1 MKRLLLLSVFA
12 LFLLGCL
19 LTPALP
25 TGPIQTEVAMQLTS
39 LVTDTPT
46 EMNLPGVATL
56 VPPVFGAPTQMGNL
70 LAGPEVTSTPGTFV
84 PLPTLPPQPTLV
96 PTADPN
102 AAPAPTS
109 EPASKSIV
117 YKVTGSAA
125 SAEIAI
131 IKPDGNL
138 EVGTFTLPF
147 ERTNTFTNGSYLSLT
162 ARILSD
168 TGNATC
174 EVSSEGQIY
183 STNTADGTNQ
193 MATCVFVLPE

>member
-1 MKRLLLLSVFA
+1 MKRLFLLSVLA

-19 LTPALP
+19 LTPAMP
-25 TGPIQTEVAMQLTS
+25 TGPVQTEVAMQLTS

-56 VPPVFGAPTQMGNL
+56 VPPAFGAPTQMGNS
-70 LAGPEVTSTPGTFV
+70 LAATEVTSTPGAYA
-84 PLPTLPPQPTLV
+84 PLPTLPHKPTMV
-96 PTADPN
+96 PTVDLNYVP
-102 AAPAPTS
+102 PT
-109 EPASKSIV
+109 EPAGKSIA

-138 EVGTFTLPF
+138 EAGTFTLPF
-147 ERTNTFTNGSYLSLT
+147 ERTYTFTNGSYLSLT

-168 TGNATC
+168 TGTATC

-183 STNTADGTNQ
+183 STNNVEGTNK